1 MRATKN
7 IGKSV
12 RERLF
17 HISKREGYEFEKL
30 LIRYLHER
38 FIYRMSISQYRNNFM
53 LKGGSLLYAYNG
65 LKNRPTKDIDFLAKQ
80 ISNDPEHMK
89 HVVAEISQTPY
100 KEDGVVFD
108 SSTITAD
115 SIMEE
120 HRYEGIRISIAG
132 HLDKIMQQLSF
143 DIGFGDVVV
152 PSPVEIDYP
161 VFLDT
166 MPPISILAYSLE
178 TVIAEKFQTMIV
190 RDTENSRMKDFFDC
204 YQLLKYRQ
212 DLIDYAVLGDA
223 IKSTF
228 EKRKTLVPNEL
239 KLFTEAF
246 ALDEKRNRMWKN
258 YLKKIDWGED
268 ISFIEVMNV
277 IRNSLQKF
285 V

>member
-1 MRATKN
+1 MRAITN

-12 RERLF
+12 REKLF
-17 HISKREGYEFEKL
+17 HISMREGYEFEKL

-38 FIYRMSISQYRNNFM
+38 FIYRMSISPYRNNFM

-65 LKNRPTKDIDFLAKQ
+65 LKNRPTKDMDFLAEQ
-80 ISNDPEHMK
+80 ISNDQEYIK
-89 HVVAEISQTPY
+89 HVVAEISQIPC

-108 SSTITAD
+108 SLTITAD

-120 HRYEGIRISIAG
+120 QRYEGIRISIAG
-132 HLDKIMQQLSF
+132 HLDKIVQTISF
-143 DIGFGDVVV
+143 DIGFGDVVI

-277 IRNSLQKF
+277 IRNSMQEF